1 MCIVVHVRSLWFS
14 HVDLCPGHSRAF
26 FEDLRVPNSAL
37 LGKENHGFYYLMDQL
52 PQERV
57 GPDSNLL

>member
-1 MCIVVHVRSLWFS
+1 MFFIHATKEPL
-14 HVDLCPGHSRAF
+14 DILTPGQDTAELF
-26 FEDLRVPNSAL
+26 FEDVRVPNSAL

-57 GPDSNLL
+57 GFDSNTL